1 MKFSVVRF
9 SFHVVKRTADVRN
22 VRKEKR
28 FIGTYSLFSIKPIT
42 INSTSLL
49 SHNNMLYIMYIIY
62 IFVNTYISLGSRIY
76 YIYIYSVCVKEVKYD
91 DRIVASDTLR

>member
-1 MKFSVVRF
+1 
-9 SFHVVKRTADVRN
+9 
-22 VRKEKR
+22 
-28 FIGTYSLFSIKPIT
+28 
-42 INSTSLL
+42 
-49 SHNNMLYIMYIIY
+49 MLYIMYIIY